1 MTKVAEVKAQ
11 ALDPDEHTAWFAGKV
26 PRRLLAIPFGGPI
39 PRPGAPRGVD
49 YDNEFFSD
57 RTDIYGGV
65 RALKQTRERLTDFS
79 HSYAAPDA
87 RYGDP
92 TGMMT
97 GHVIGKSI
105 LDPNPDEDGWWV
117 DFWFNLGDKRVRMI
131 EALAARGRQLFGSSQ
146 PVPGKAQRNPDGSG
160 EITVWPFMLETLT
173 PAPSNT
179 HSAFLPAKSMLEEAD
194 LTGIAIS
201 AQMRSLLA
209 GMRDLD
215 ADLRRSSLTGDDG
228 AKAGRELSSAN
239 DQEIEAMQEEI
250 ATALAGIGSV
260 NTQLANFLER
270 TRARYRKEPGGV
282 VNPPSC

>member
-1 MTKVAEVKAQ
+1 MPKEPVLVKSQ
-11 ALDPDEHTAWFAGKV
+11 ELDPDAEQAWFAGKV

-39 PRPGAPRGVD
+39 PHPDFPKGLD
-49 YDNEFFSD
+49 YDGERFSE
-57 RTDIYGGV
+57 RVDIYGGI

-79 HSYAAPDA
+79 HAYAAPDS

-105 LDPNPDEDGWWV
+105 LDPDPEEDGWWV
-117 DFWFNLGDKRVRMI
+117 DFWFKMGDKRVRMI
-131 EALAARGRQLFGSSQ
+131 EALARRGAQLFGSSQ
-146 PVPGKAQRNPDGSG
+146 PVSGKAQRNGR
-160 EITVWPFMLETLT
+160 EITVWPFVLETLS

-194 LTGIAIS
+194 ITGIAVS
-201 AQMRSLLA
+201 SQMRTLLA
-209 GMRDLD
+209 EMRDLD

-239 DQEIEAMQEEI
+239 DEEIEA
-250 ATALAGIGSV
+250 ALVELGAV
-260 NTQLANFLER
+260 NSRLANLLER
-270 TRARYRKEPGGV
+270 VRSKYRKELV
-282 VNPPSC
+282 E